1 MNKKRMIA
9 FVTAAIVL
17 MTSAS
22 AGTAFAASTSSK
34 LDTVKDKISS
44 SKEKLAEGEK
54 KENELISQ
62 INSLN
67 EQIDDLEE
75 KIAALDEDINDTKEK
90 IAETEARLADKQE
103 ELSSQNDSLNQRLRV
118 MYKNGETSI
127 LEILLGSSSI
137 SDFLT
142 NIDMIQKIYDNDMD
156 VLKQLQEQY
165 EQIEAEKEELESL
178 RAKLSEQQ
186 ESQESQKSEL
196 ASQKESAEAL
206 KADVASDNEALEAQ
220 IDELNEE
227 ANELTALIQK
237 QQAAASVSSS
247 TTSQYTGGV
256 MAWPVPGNY
265 RISSSYGYR
274 YHPIL
279 HTQKFHSGID
289 IPATTGTSII
299 AASDG
304 KVIMSQTY
312 GGYGK
317 CVMIDHGGGIVTLY
331 GHCSALNVSVG
342 QTVTKGQTIAKVGST
357 GQSTGPH
364 CHFEV
369 RVNGSTTSPLA
380 YVSG

>member
-1 MNKKRMIA
+1 MNRKRIIA
-9 FVTAAIVL
+9 FVTAATVL

-22 AGTAFAASTSSK
+22 VGTVYAASNSSK
-34 LDTVKDKISS
+34 LDSVKNQISS
-44 SKEKLAEGEK
+44 AKDKLAEGEK
-54 KENELISQ
+54 KENELVAQ

-67 EQIDDLEE
+67 GQIDSLEE
-75 KIAALDEDINDTKEK
+75 KIAALDEDINETKTK
-90 IAETEARLADKQE
+90 ISEAEVSLANKQA
-103 ELSSQNDSLNQRLRV
+103 ELSEQNDSLSQRLRV
-118 MYKNGETSI
+118 MYKNGETSM
-127 LEILLGSSSI
+127 LEILLGSASLSE
-137 SDFLT
+137 FLT

-156 VLKQLQEQY
+156 ILKMLQEQY
-165 EQIEAEKEELESL
+165 DEIEAEKNKLESL
-178 RAKLSEQQ
+178 KAQLSQQQ
-186 ESQESQKSEL
+186 EAQEAQKTEL
-196 ASQKESAEAL
+196 ASQKEDVEAL
-206 KADVASDNEALEAQ
+206 KADVASDNAALEAQ
-220 IDELNEE
+220 IDELNKE
-227 ANELTALIQK
+227 ANELTALIQR

-247 TTSQYTGGV
+247 TTSQYSGGV

-265 RISSSYGYR
+265 RISSPYGYR

-279 HTQKFHSGID
+279 HVQKFHSGLD
-289 IPATTGTSII
+289 IPASTGTPII

-342 QTVTKGQTIAKVGST
+342 QTVTKGQTIARVGST

-369 RVNGSTTSPLA
+369 RVNGSTTSPLS
-380 YVSG
+380 YVQG